1 MVLLG
6 MNTRYCGEA
15 AGDKYTRKS
24 KKNFSELYDP
34 RIILGHSNG
43 KVDMWQKILEGV
55 FPHLHKME
63 SQTCNDSLR
72 FCSFFKN
79 KRYLNK
85 INKIKNINKKNK

>member
-1 MVLLG
+1 MLLS

-79 KRYLNK
+79 KGYLNVTL
-85 INKIKNINKKNK
+85 IT